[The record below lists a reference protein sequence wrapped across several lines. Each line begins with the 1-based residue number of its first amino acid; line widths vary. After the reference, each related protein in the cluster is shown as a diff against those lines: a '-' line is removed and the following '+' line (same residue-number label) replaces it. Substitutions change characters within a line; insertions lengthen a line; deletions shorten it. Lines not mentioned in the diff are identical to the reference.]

1 MIPDDESMIRT
12 EPRKPLPPADP
23 ATLKYLDKLP
33 FKPFTEEW

>member
-23 ATLKYLDKLP
+23 KTLEYLDKLD
-33 FKPFTEEW
+33 FRPFTGEW

>member
-23 ATLKYLDKLP
+23 ATLAYLDNLP
-33 FKPFTEEW
+33 FRPFTGEW